1 MIAQQKKQ
9 RNTSANI
16 GSAVYSRRIA
26 LNSAAIVRVREFL
39 AALWVK
45 VRIEKPGWGS
55 TAFLPTFIADKSR
68 SSKTSGIE
76 EITGNNKDSQEKNKR
91 KKRIAGGIWSHHWLR
106 AN

>member
-68 SSKTSGIE
+68 SSKTSGKTIKE
-76 EITGNNKDSQEKNKR
+76 TSLRFLINID
-91 KKRIAGGIWSHHWLR
+91 KKRE
-106 AN
+106 